1 VAGVAYPLS
10 DVIVIYPITPASP
23 IGESTDDWMAAAR
36 PNLWGVVPE
45 VIEMQSEAGAA
56 GALHGAL
63 QRGAVG
69 TQGPGASCAAQPSAT
84 RSTASGLSTPPAG

>member
-1 VAGVAYPLS
+1 M
-10 DVIVIYPITPASP
+10 
-23 IGESTDDWMAAAR
+23 GEFADDWMAAAR

-63 QRGAVG
+63 QRGALG
-69 TQGPGASCAAQPSAT
+69 TQDLLLMIPNMSPQLSAV
-84 RSTASGLSTPPAG
+84 